1 MPDVLVRT
9 FLHMDCGFSY
19 TLCAMTDLSDP
30 DQFEAAY
37 RSFAPLGFRIA
48 RRLLG
53 DSAAAE
59 EVVQD
64 LFLQLW
70 RNPGGFDAARGPL
83 QSYVAMLA
91 RSRSIDRWRTR
102 SADMA
107 AGRRLV
113 DEARALRD
121 DRTDGADR
129 DVLDAEERRQLV
141 AAVRRL
147 PSEQREAILLA
158 YGGGLSAREIADR
171 SDLPLGTAKSRIRL
185 GLSRARTHLSE
196 AA

>member
-1 MPDVLVRT
+1 MVSWAD
-9 FLHMDCGFSY
+9 FLHRACGFSY
-19 TLCAMTDLSDP
+19 TLRAVIDLSDP
-30 DQFEAAY
+30 AQFEAAY
-37 RSFAPLGFRIA
+37 RRFAPLGFRIA
-48 RRLLG
+48 RRMLG

-59 EVVQD
+59 EVVQE

-102 SADMA
+102 SADLDA
-107 AGRRLV
+107 SRRLV

-121 DRTDGADR
+121 DRTDGA
-129 DVLDAEERRQLV
+129 
-141 AAVRRL
+141 
-147 PSEQREAILLA
+147 
-158 YGGGLSAREIADR
+158 
-171 SDLPLGTAKSRIRL
+171 DLPLGTAKSRIRL
-185 GLSRARTHLSE
+185 GLSRARTHLGE